1 MNYLVIEPELLEYQ
15 RFQSFNQSIEMCQGH
30 KVSPEALIQQSPGGV
45 GGEEKTKECIAIR
58 HPFTSFPD
66 PVYSVGILRKEAT
79 QKEVWWKFPKYRVS
93 VWIKTVKTGF
103 YI

>member
-1 MNYLVIEPELLEYQ
+1 
-15 RFQSFNQSIEMCQGH
+15 MCQRH
-30 KVSPEALIQQSPGGV
+30 KVSQEALAQWSPGGG
-45 GGEEKTKECIAIR
+45 GGEEKTKECIAIHHR
-58 HPFTSFPD
+58 FTSFSD
-66 PVYSVGILRKEAT
+66 QVYSVGILRKEAT